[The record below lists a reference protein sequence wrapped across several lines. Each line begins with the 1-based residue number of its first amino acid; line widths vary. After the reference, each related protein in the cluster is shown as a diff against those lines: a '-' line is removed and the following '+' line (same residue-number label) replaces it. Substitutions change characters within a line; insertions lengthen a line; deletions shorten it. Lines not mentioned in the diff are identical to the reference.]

1 MTELNQHLRLIY
13 IFLGTLLLGFWQTEA
28 ASHRVVAHPTAS
40 LPSSSIQEFRI
51 SPQFKSS
58 EISSTDDSGGLYPS
72 FFGQNSPAE
81 VDRVENSCSPT
92 LNEEQALNL
101 SLLSENA
108 EELDNSCSTDTI
120 TKDTIC
126 QTRLTIPSLWW
137 ADEQFGDKLLENWL
151 AYPEE
156 HRVDLVVNRQ
166 IWGLMDYYQRYA
178 FVHRMVAVV
187 RENGETGENGY
198 NLRVFNRQE
207 PELCLAAY
215 TCNAN
220 NCQLKIRDFGPRSS
234 G

>member
-1 MTELNQHLRLIY
+1 MTQFNRHLRLIY
-13 IFLGTLLLGFWQTEA
+13 IVLGTPLLGFWQTETS
-28 ASHRVVAHPTAS
+28 SHRAFAHPTAS
-40 LPSSSIQEFRI
+40 SISTPISNQNQQSEVELVDNNCSS
-51 SPQFKSS
+51 
-58 EISSTDDSGGLYPS
+58 
-72 FFGQNSPAE
+72 
-81 VDRVENSCSPT
+81 T

-101 SLLSENA
+101 ALLSDSA
-108 EELDNSCSTDTI
+108 EELDNICSANAI

-126 QTRLTIPSLWW
+126 PTGLTIPSLWW

-151 AYPEE
+151 AYPDEQ
-156 HRVDLVVNRQ
+156 RVDLVVNRQ

-178 FVHRMVAVV
+178 FVHRMVTVV

-215 TCNAN
+215 TCDGN

-234 G
+234 VSHLELS